1 MSFTLSRQLKD
12 CQKADAV
19 IVFEFVKDLGVE
31 VLSLPS
37 SEESLKINLE
47 SLAPYRVSY
56 EALKNQEGKSQ
67 IVISLSTIVVDL
79 AQRKRLLAYAL
90 TEGLKVAKEK
100 LLKILA
106 VNIDDNLLDEYREL
120 DVIEVATKAIKTF
133 IKKSDIN
140 VTLCI
145 E

>member
-1 MSFTLSRQLKD
+1 MPFTLSRQSKD

-56 EALKNQEGKSQ
+56 EAPKNQE
-67 IVISLSTIVVDL
+67 
-79 AQRKRLLAYAL
+79 
-90 TEGLKVAKEK
+90 
-100 LLKILA
+100 
-106 VNIDDNLLDEYREL
+106 
-120 DVIEVATKAIKTF
+120 
-133 IKKSDIN
+133 
-140 VTLCI
+140 
-145 E
+145 

>member
-1 MSFTLSRQLKD
+1 MPFTLSRQSKD

-90 TEGLKVAKEK
+90 IEGLKVAKEK
-100 LLKILA
+100 SLKILA

-133 IKKSDIN
+133 IKKSDMN

>member
-1 MSFTLSRQLKD
+1 MPFTLSRQSKD
-12 CQKADAV
+12 CQKANAV

-56 EALKNQEGKSQ
+56 EAPKNQEGKGQ

-90 TEGLKVAKEK
+90 IEGLKVAKEK
-100 LLKILA
+100 SLKILA

-120 DVIEVATKAIKTF
+120 DVIEVVTKAIKTF
-133 IKKSDIN
+133 IKKSDMN

>member
-1 MSFTLSRQLKD
+1 MSLTLSRQSSD
-12 CQKADAV
+12 CQNADAV

-37 SEESLKINLE
+37 SEESKKINLE

-56 EALKNQEGKSQ
+56 EAHKNQEGKGQ
-67 IVISLSTIVVDL
+67 INLSLSTIVVDF

-90 TEGLKVAKEK
+90 TEGLKLAKEK
-100 LLKILA
+100 SLKLLA
-106 VNIDDNLLDEYREL
+106 VNIDENLLDEYREI
-120 DVIEVATKAIKTF
+120 DVIDVTTKAIKTF
-133 IKKSDIN
+133 LKKSDMN

-145 E
+145 D